1 MAMAAAGPVE
11 VPRDFRRVIIAASVG
26 NVIEWYDFYIFGSL
40 AAILAVKFFEQTHPV
55 AALLSTIALFTAG
68 FLIRPLGAF
77 LFGWMGDR
85 IGRKYT
91 FLVTLS
97 GMGLG
102 TGAIGLIPTFDQIGI
117 AAAFILFGLRMIQ
130 GLCLGG
136 EYGGAITYVA
146 EHVSDERRGYYTGW
160 LQTSP
165 TLGIVVSLAVIIA
178 CRHYFGN
185 EVFEAWA
192 WRVPFL
198 ISFLL
203 VAIAIYIRL
212 QLGETP
218 IFQEIKAKGLM
229 TRNPWKEAFLSNN
242 IKYVVVASIVVIGEG
257 VVWYSGQFWALY
269 FLQQVSK
276 LDLFTSSYIV
286 MVALIFGSLT
296 LIFWGWMSDLI
307 GRKVVILSGFLLAA
321 VTYYPLYVWLGSVT
335 QPGNIDFWTAVFIIF
350 LLVNYVGMVYGP
362 IGAFLAEF
370 FPGRIRYTSVSVP
383 YHIGNGWGGGLVP
396 FITSAA
402 FLATGSVFAALI
414 YPIVVPLVCFVLGFL
429 LMPET
434 RRNSIWQPAEAAYP
448 AMSRMA
454 NVIGN
459 TGTFVFLYVILMLLT
474 YAPLYPLP
482 EGLDPNS
489 PVTGYIVI
497 AVQLA
502 AWALLIGITFAHG
515 IMIERGWLVTLPLL
529 GMVSLLLVPLLTT
542 YLDLVPA
549 THKLSWWLI
558 ATVLNLACI
567 AFSLMGDRPRRAA
580 PAPAE

>member
-1 MAMAAAGPVE
+1 VAIQ
-11 VPRDFRRVIIAASVG
+11 VPKDFRRVIIAASVG

-40 AAILAVKFFEQTHPV
+40 AAILSVKFFEKSNPV

-102 TGAIGLIPTFDQIGI
+102 TGAIGLIPTYEAIGV

-165 TLGIVVSLAVIIA
+165 TLGIVVSLFVIIA
-178 CRHYFGN
+178 IRTYFGN

-192 WRVPFL
+192 WRIPFL

-212 QLGETP
+212 QLQETP
-218 IFQEIKAKGLM
+218 IFQEIKARGLM
-229 TRNPWKEAFLSNN
+229 TKNPWKEAFLTANVKFVL
-242 IKYVVVASIVVIGEG
+242 IACVVLIGQG

-276 LDLFTSSYIV
+276 VDPLTTAYIV
-286 MVALIFGSLT
+286 GAALLIATPSLIF
-296 LIFWGWMSDLI
+296 FGWLSDII
-307 GRKVVILSGFLLAA
+307 GRKPVILGGMLLAA
-321 VTYYPLYVWLGSVT
+321 VTYYPLYLWLGSVT
-335 QPGNIDFWTAVFIIF
+335 QPGNINYPVAIFIIF
-350 LLVNYVGMVYGP
+350 ILVCYVGMVYGP
-362 IGAFLAEF
+362 VGAFLAEF

-402 FLATGSVFAALI
+402 FAATGSIGYALL
-414 YPIVVPLVCFVLGFL
+414 YPILVPAVCFVLALF

-434 RRNSIWQPAEAAYP
+434 RKNSIWKPIEAQAT
-448 AMSRMA
+448 
-454 NVIGN
+454 
-459 TGTFVFLYVILMLLT
+459 TG
-474 YAPLYPLP
+474 
-482 EGLDPNS
+482 
-489 PVTGYIVI
+489 
-497 AVQLA
+497 
-502 AWALLIGITFAHG
+502 
-515 IMIERGWLVTLPLL
+515 
-529 GMVSLLLVPLLTT
+529 
-542 YLDLVPA
+542 
-549 THKLSWWLI
+549 
-558 ATVLNLACI
+558 
-567 AFSLMGDRPRRAA
+567 
-580 PAPAE
+580 